1 MAAFGAEGAVS
12 AHGGGAAGER
22 VFVGADRAQGDHTR
36 LHRTAGSHVGG
47 GSLEKTDLLCG
58 RAKILLILAEAALGL
73 SCAAALVFGYE
84 FRAIYWLRFLLY
96 TALLL
101 ASAATQAYAERRQKV
116 N

>member
-1 MAAFGAEGAVS
+1 MLAAA
-12 AHGGGAAGER
+12 
-22 VFVGADRAQGDHTR
+22 
-36 LHRTAGSHVGG
+36 LW
-47 GSLEKTDLLCG
+47 KKPDLLCG

>member
-1 MAAFGAEGAVS
+1 M
-12 AHGGGAAGER
+12 
-22 VFVGADRAQGDHTR
+22 
-36 LHRTAGSHVGG
+36 
-47 GSLEKTDLLCG
+47 
-58 RAKILLILAEAALGL
+58 LILAEAALGL

-84 FRAIYWLRFLLY
+84 FRAIYWMRFLLY